1 MAGSREVSRTRRGR
15 PVRIFGKREG
25 ESAKSGPLSPH
36 SLIAGHRPLVYN
48 RAVRIEE
55 APQEWLRSVVSP
67 AYMVGPRV
75 TLRHVSLGFNR
86 EEVLRQFRWGQDDEL
101 QFWSGSVPAAPTLA
115 QFEAEVVTWCDNHD
129 ARRDRYVILDEGGTM
144 IGIVSYFNLI
154 YERRQAE
161 LGIYIGERSCWS
173 RGYGTEAILTLMGH
187 LFRYTNL
194 NAMILTTYASNARA
208 QACYKKCGFEMVGSS
223 RKFSGRAGYYV
234 DVQMRLTRERFQRL
248 HGTRPIS
255 IHFR

>member
-1 MAGSREVSRTRRGR
+1 MAGAGPVSRFRVGRRVRLLPR
-15 PVRIFGKREG
+15 PDG
-25 ESAKSGPLSPH
+25 ESAKNRPSSPH
-36 SLIAGHRPLVYN
+36 CLIAGHRPLVYN

-55 APQEWLRSVVSP
+55 APPEWLRSVVTP

-86 EEVLRQFRWGQDDEL
+86 EEMLRQFRWGQDDEL
-101 QFWSGSVPAAPTLA
+101 QFWSGSVPAAPSLA
-115 QFEAEVVTWCDNHD
+115 QFEAEVLTWCDNHD
-129 ARRDRYVILDEGGTM
+129 ARRDRYVILDEAGTM

-194 NAMILTTYASNARA
+194 NSMILTTYASNARA
-208 QACYKKCGFEMVGSS
+208 QACYRKCGFEMVGSS

-234 DVQMRLTRERFQRL
+234 DVQMRLTRERFQ
-248 HGTRPIS
+248 H
-255 IHFR
+255 